1 MGQVGLECLNHT
13 FRAAFTVLKSCPR
26 ESSQAVQ
33 AAVTHL
39 TQALCQGKDDSTKC
53 SGQETS
59 STPENVP
66 VIKKKKT
73 NLGSISVRFTFK
85 ILIDVVLYTLE

>member
-1 MGQVGLECLNHT
+1 M
-13 FRAAFTVLKSCPR
+13 VLKSCPC

-39 TQALCQGKDDSTKC
+39 TQTLCQAKDDSTKC
-53 SGQETS
+53 SGHEPS

-66 VIKKKKT
+66 LIKKKLT
-73 NLGSISVRFTFK
+73 
-85 ILIDVVLYTLE
+85 